1 MVSNLFIYYG
11 YNICL
16 SSARK
21 NKYYDPL
28 PPSQEASIAFFK
40 PFLML
45 LIKSIKITFCP
56 PPKKKS
62 LNRKSIMLYSCSR
75 YGRLDISF

>member
-28 PPSQEASIAFFK
+28 PPSQEASIAFFETLPYVAHQINK
-40 PFLML
+40 DNIL
-45 LIKSIKITFCP
+45 P
-56 PPKKKS
+56 PPQKKI
-62 LNRKSIMLYSCSR
+62 LE
-75 YGRLDISF
+75 